1 MDVFQKAFDYNLYEE
16 YRARGLYPYFRA
28 IETGTDTEVSINGK
42 KMIMLGSNSYMGLTF
57 NKKTMQ
63 GAIDAVKRHGTGC
76 AGSRFLNG
84 TLDLHEALEL
94 KLAAFMGKEAALLF
108 STGMLA
114 NFGVLGTIVGRND
127 IVFVDKADHASIIDG
142 VRLSFSKVVKFKHND
157 MGDLRRLLEEAGEE
171 PGKLIAVDGVFS
183 MEGDLANL
191 PAIVEL
197 ARKFGARV
205 MVDEA
210 HAVGVLGKNGT
221 GTAEHFGLQSEVDIQ
236 MATFSKS
243 FATIGGFIV
252 SNTKVMEYLKH
263 HSRAF
268 IFTASPPPA
277 VLGAVDAALDVIRN
291 EPERRARVMQIGERM
306 RNEFRRMGYDVGT
319 SQTPI
324 VPLIIGDMD
333 KCLMLWREITDRG
346 LFVNPAVPPAVP
358 PGHSLIRTSYTAT
371 HTDEQLDF
379 ALQVFKEAGKKLGII
394 Q

>member
-1 MDVFQKAFDYNLYEE
+1 MDVFQKAFDYKLYEE

-57 NKKTMQ
+57 NEKTIQ
-63 GAIDAVKRHGTGC
+63 GAIDAVRSHGTGC

-84 TLDLHEALEL
+84 TLNLHEELEL
-94 KLAAFMGKEAALLF
+94 KLAAFMGKESALLF

-157 MGDLRRLLEEAGEE
+157 MDDLKRLLEEAGEE
-171 PGKLIAVDGVFS
+171 PGKLIVVDGVFS
-183 MEGDLANL
+183 MEGDIANL
-191 PAIVEL
+191 PGIVEL
-197 ARKFGARV
+197 ARKHGARV

-221 GTAEHFGLQSEVDIQ
+221 GTAEHFGLQNEVDIQ

-252 SNTKVMEYLKH
+252 SSMRVMEYLKH
-263 HSRAF
+263 HSRAL

-277 VLGAVDAALDVIRN
+277 VLGAVNAALDIIKN
-291 EPERRARVMQIGERM
+291 EPKRRVRVMQIAERM
-306 RNEFRRMGYDVGT
+306 RNEFRGMGYDVGP

-333 KCLMLWREITDRG
+333 KCFMLWREVTDHG

-379 ALQVFKEAGKKLGII
+379 ALRVFKEAGRKLGII
-394 Q
+394 